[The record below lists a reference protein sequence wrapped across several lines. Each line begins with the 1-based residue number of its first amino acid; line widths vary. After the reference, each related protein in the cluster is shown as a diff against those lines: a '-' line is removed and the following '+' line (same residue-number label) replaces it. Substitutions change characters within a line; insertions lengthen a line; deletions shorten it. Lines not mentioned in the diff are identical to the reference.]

1 MKEDLDCK
9 EMSQLM
15 SAGRDLVQPPQE
27 QARMRRH
34 LVICETC
41 RNVNDQFD
49 FLSRAMRQLG
59 KPQEAGEPVA
69 K

>member
-1 MKEDLDCK
+1 MKQDLDCK
-9 EMSQLM
+9 DVSRLI
-15 SAGRDLVQPPQE
+15 SAGCDLTQPPQE
-27 QARMRRH
+27 QSRIRRH

-59 KPQEAGEPVA
+59 KPQEAGEPVDD
-69 K
+69 